1 MIRVYSHFLIDCSDK
16 VNSKTHII
24 LGIESSCD
32 DTAAAIVTSNREI
45 LSNVVHTQLED
56 HTPYGGVVPEIA
68 ARTHM
73 EHMDKVV
80 AKALDDAGLKLK
92 DIDTLAVTSGPGLIG
107 GVIVGV
113 MAAKAYAS
121 VLKKPLYGI
130 NHLEGHALTARL
142 SHNVPYPYLLMLM
155 SGGHCQILMVEDVG
169 KYHLLGGTLDDALGE
184 AFDKTAKMM
193 GLPYPGGPQI
203 EAIAKH
209 GNPDRFAFPRPLI
222 TRAGCDFSF
231 SGLKTAVRLA
241 LQELQKTQPN
251 GVSESDKADIAAS
264 FQSTAAAV
272 LNNRLHHAI
281 LAFKQQFPHGK
292 HLVLAGGV
300 AANQY
305 LRTAC
310 ETTANAHN
318 MQLIAPPMK
327 LCTDNAAMIAWA
339 AHERIFAGIPPQ
351 HNIEPVARWGLVES
365 N

>member
-1 MIRVYSHFLIDCSDK
+1 MDCDDK
-16 VNSKTHII
+16 VKSKTYKI
-24 LGIESSCD
+24 LGIETSCD
-32 DTAAAIVTSNREI
+32 DTAAAVVTSDREI

-56 HTPYGGVVPEIA
+56 HSPFGGVVPEIA
-68 ARTHM
+68 ARAHM
-73 EHMDKVV
+73 EYIEQVTH
-80 AKALDDAGLKLK
+80 KALADAQMRLE
-92 DIDTLAVTSGPGLIG
+92 DIDALAVTSGPGLIG

-155 SGGHCQILMVEDVG
+155 SGGHCQIFIIEAVG

-193 GLPYPGGPQI
+193 GLPYPGGPHI
-203 EAIAKH
+203 EAIAKQ
-209 GNPDRFAFPRPLI
+209 GNPKRFDFPRPLLN
-222 TRAGCDFSF
+222 RAGCDFSF
-231 SGLKTAVRLA
+231 SGLKTAVRIA
-241 LQELQKTQPN
+241 LQDMQKNQPD
-251 GVSESDKADIAAS
+251 GVSDQDKADIAAS

-272 LNNRLHHAI
+272 LDNRLRYAI
-281 LAFKQQFPHGK
+281 TTFTQRFPHGK

-305 LRTAC
+305 LRGTC
-310 ETTANAHN
+310 EINAALFGLE
-318 MQLIAPPMK
+318 LIAPPMK

-339 AHERIFAGIPPQ
+339 AHERVIAGIAPQ
-351 HNIEPVARWGLVES
+351 QLIEPVARWPLAQELLY
-365 N
+365 